1 MWEELFLL
9 YCQLLVNCGICLS
22 EKHLCSYSYFLVFQ
36 KQKQKIKKEEE
47 EEAQKQKK
55 QMMLSKEKHLENVKH
70 WLKANFE
77 KVILPLFWSNLMGG
91 KLLFVHA
98 PLFLWNVTFL

>member
-9 YCQLLVNCGICLS
+9 YWQLLVNCGICLS

-36 KQKQKIKKEEE
+36 NQKQKKEG

-55 QMMLSKEKHLENVKH
+55 ANDAIKG
-70 WLKANFE
+70 KASW
-77 KVILPLFWSNLMGG
+77 KCQVLTKG
-91 KLLFVHA
+91 
-98 PLFLWNVTFL
+98 